1 MVVKNLISYLIKIL
15 LENYMK
21 IGIITI
27 LKVNNYGA
35 ELQAYALQRVLN
47 LLGYDAEIIDYLFYK
62 NPQHKKTIR
71 SKPNFRFG
79 IKKILVERLYP
90 IYVKIKMFL
99 NSKNENVRKQRF
111 VLFHQKNTQLSKT
124 YKTID
129 ELFEAKMDYDIYM
142 VGSDQVWNPGIY
154 SSLDP
159 YFLKFAPKDRKKIAY
174 ASSFG
179 VSEIPSYAFSY
190 YQKALREFDAI
201 GVRESNAVD
210 LVYSLSGKSAQ
221 WVLDPT
227 LLLTKDD
234 WNEIAVLPE
243 EVKSVGDGYI
253 LLYELTPCPYIL
265 QLAYYFNKRLNLPIV
280 RICKNASVEDKDK
293 SIIDITDAG
302 PEEFIGLFAHAKL
315 VITNSFH
322 GTAFSINLERD
333 FYTVTPLRKQNNSR
347 QQSLLKLFQLENRLL
362 VEGVKFPPIEYRH
375 INYIPV
381 MQRLSEERK
390 KSIQFLTD
398 NCK

>member
-1 MVVKNLISYLIKIL
+1 
-15 LENYMK
+15 MK

-47 LLGYDAEIIDYLFYK
+47 LLGYDTEIIDYLFYK
-62 NPQHKKTIR
+62 NPQHKKTVR
-71 SKPNFRFG
+71 SRPNFHFG

-90 IYVKIKMFL
+90 IYTKIRMFL
-99 NSKNENVRKQRF
+99 NSKNENVREQRF
-111 VLFHQKNTQLSKT
+111 ALFHKKNTRLSKT

-243 EVKSVGDGYI
+243 EVKGVCDGYI

-265 QLAYYFNKRLNLPIV
+265 QLAHYFSKSLNLPIV
-280 RICKNASVEDKDK
+280 RICKNASVEDRDR
-293 SIIDITDAG
+293 SIINITDAG
-302 PEEFIGLFAHAKL
+302 PNEFIGLFAHAKL

-347 QQSLLKLFQLENRLL
+347 QQSLLKLFQLESRLL
-362 VEGVKFPPIEYRH
+362 VEGVKFPSVEHRH
-375 INYIPV
+375 IDYIPV

>member
-1 MVVKNLISYLIKIL
+1 
-15 LENYMK
+15 MK
-21 IGIITI
+21 KVGIITMH
-27 LKVNNYGA
+27 KVINYGSA
-35 ELQAYALQRVLN
+35 LQAYALQRVIEK
-47 LLGYDAEIIDYLFYK
+47 LGYDCEIIDYIYPNAYHLSQYAKIPFWKSWILFVIQLLYGF
-62 NPQHKKTIR
+62 PQKKRIR
-71 SKPNFRFG
+71 
-79 IKKILVERLYP
+79 
-90 IYVKIKMFL
+90 
-99 NSKNENVRKQRF
+99 
-111 VLFHQKNTQLSKT
+111 
-124 YKTID
+124 
-129 ELFEAKMDYDIYM
+129 LFEAFYSRFLKLSPTCYQSREQLQNNPPHYDIY
-142 VGSDQVWNPGIY
+142 VTGSDQVWNPGIY

-159 YFLKFAPKDRKKIAY
+159 YFLKFAPEGKKKLAY

-179 VSEIPSYAFSY
+179 VSKIPSYADTY
-190 YQKALREFDAI
+190 YHDSLKNFDAI

-227 LLLTKDD
+227 LLLTKDN
-234 WNEIAVLPE
+234 WNEIAILPE
-243 EVKSVGDGYI
+243 EVKSVGDRYI

-265 QLAYYFNKRLNLPIV
+265 QLAYYFNKRLNSPIV

-293 SIIDITDAG
+293 SIINITDAG
-302 PEEFIGLFAHAKL
+302 PCEFVGLFAHAKL

-347 QQSLLKLFQLENRLL
+347 QQSLLKLFHLENRLL
-362 VEGVKFPPIEYRH
+362 VEGVKFPLMENMH
-375 INYIPV
+375 IDYMPV
-381 MQRLSEERK
+381 LQRLSEERK